1 MGVLQKYGKA
11 NEQTAATWGKILD
24 FSHTTECQK
33 SRREREMI
41 LLRELKHSKVYLYL
55 GNLESLAHTHGKMHI
70 QNKLENI
77 PIFTPLANL

>member
-1 MGVLQKYGKA
+1 
-11 NEQTAATWGKILD
+11 
-24 FSHTTECQK
+24 
-33 SRREREMI
+33 MI

-77 PIFTPLANL
+77 PIFTPLANLQNKGMQEMKAKADVNSLTKH